1 MEKWPLL
8 SNTILQSGFY
18 FEYVCVG
25 GKVEGQNTPLLFVSE
40 PSGYIIGNAYLSY
53 LKFTQ
58 ALADSP

>member
-18 FEYVCVG
+18 FEYVCVSG
-25 GKVEGQNTPLLFVSE
+25 NVEGQNTPLLIVSE
-40 PSGYIIGNAYLSY
+40 TYGYIVGNAYVGY

-58 ALADSP
+58 PLADSS

>member
-8 SNTILQSGFY
+8 SNTILQSVFY

-25 GKVEGQNTPLLFVSE
+25 GRVERQNTPLLIVSE
-40 PSGYIIGNAYLSY
+40 TSGYIVGNACVGY

-58 ALADSP
+58 PLADSS